1 MMLNNSAY
9 ESDQQLNFKPSD
21 SLKQM
26 FNSLLNDS
34 TKKSTHKQL
43 SNTDGSNNQLF
54 TVIRIKNTFF
64 YKKRKLKQ
72 EKHVIIFYRM
82 TN

>member
-1 MMLNNSAY
+1 MMLNNSSY

-34 TKKSTHKQL
+34 TKKSTL

-54 TVIRIKNTFF
+54 TVIRIKNPFF
-64 YKKRKLKQ
+64 FLQKEKSKTRKTCNYLL
-72 EKHVIIFYRM
+72 
-82 TN
+82 